1 MTIPRNIALV
11 TTARSDWGIQRPVA
25 AALAARSDVAL
36 HIVAGGM
43 HLRREFGHTLDDI
56 IRDGFR
62 VAHRLDYLA
71 AGDGPDSIGKSIGD
85 GVSAFS
91 ALLARWQPDLITVLG
106 DRFEM
111 IPAALA
117 ATPFAIPIA
126 HLHGGEITR
135 GAFDDQLRHA
145 LTKLAHLHLV
155 ATEDSARRVRQMGED
170 PARIHVVGAPGL
182 DDVVNREPVDAGELR
197 KRYGFEPGAT
207 NLLVV
212 YHPETRSA
220 QSAADQMAAVLAAV
234 ARFDARVVIVRPN
247 ADPRHGQINATINA
261 FAVDRASV
269 RAETSIPRRDFLAL
283 MASASALVGNS
294 SAGIIEAASVYTPV
308 VNIGERQAGRLRGRN
323 VIDVAAD
330 AATVDANARII
341 AAAVERA
348 TAPGFRTSLRD
359 LENPYGDGRSG
370 PRIAQ
375 ILAATPLT
383 PQLLRKPFCDWR

>member
-91 ALLARWQPDLITVLG
+91 ALFARWQPDLITVLG

-220 QSAADQMAAVLAAV
+220 QS
-234 ARFDARVVIVRPN
+234 
-247 ADPRHGQINATINA
+247 PRTRWQRSWPPSPVSMPAW
-261 FAVDRASV
+261 
-269 RAETSIPRRDFLAL
+269 
-283 MASASALVGNS
+283 S
-294 SAGIIEAASVYTPV
+294 SCGPTRI
-308 VNIGERQAGRLRGRN
+308 RG
-323 VIDVAAD
+323 
-330 AATVDANARII
+330 T
-341 AAAVERA
+341 
-348 TAPGFRTSLRD
+348 
-359 LENPYGDGRSG
+359 GRSTRPSTPLRVTALRCG
-370 PRIAQ
+370 PRPAFRDAIFS
-375 ILAATPLT
+375 P
-383 PQLLRKPFCDWR
+383 